1 MPDDRDEKQQD
12 GFAKL
17 GALVDEYLQTVSLE
31 EAGRLPEGARSA
43 TDLKPNLDTSY
54 WRLMTEQIGETVKES
69 LPENLEFDQRLQW
82 ALNYG
87 ILRDHTAF
95 AWALEVAGPYMPNP
109 PANADYGCVYTTHAL
124 NQVYRTI
131 LKIDTIRKLKEAVE
145 RIAKAIEESPGE
157 REESVRQRTRVIES
171 AGKDAA
177 DTKKLKDAYAKL
189 DSTLER
195 YKLMEKK
202 NREGGFGGQE
212 ERQAYIQLTQERNG
226 LTEQVDKLLSY
237 FRDQAAEIR
246 KFDTEA
252 DGHLDNLIALRDEKR
267 QKEKDIDREKSAV
280 TNVSL
285 LDVKAGLEEA
295 VATIKGN
302 GRLTS
307 KLGKAMQ
314 ISMPLEEREL
324 VTPDK
329 AYEALGK
336 IEEYDPNLFN
346 NRGVKRKG
354 KPEIYIV
361 PGIGE
366 GIYDWEG
373 NRLMIPIMHT
383 RGILPSVA
391 SAVVL
396 YRVDI
401 DQSYNDREMI
411 LSYKNDIKEHKKVK
425 SMIKL
430 RQQLIKDYLLWVTK
444 EAMGLPL
451 MEKANREWF
460 EYRIGPNKYD
470 PKFPNDMRGLS
481 LKQQREGLEAEMQ
494 KPESPLVV
502 FRQGLFHLLM
512 DPENTD
518 NINKEVL
525 PRLEKALQMDKSN
538 YDMLYS
544 LAAVYR
550 KVKNKKCIELFIEY
564 TKTAP
569 QSWWSK
575 KAVELVNTF
584 K

>member
-1 MPDDRDEKQQD
+1 MADDRDEKQQD

-17 GALVDEYLQTVSLE
+17 AGVVDEFLETVRLE

-54 WRLMTEQIGETVKES
+54 WRLMTEEIGKVVKDN

-87 ILRDHTAF
+87 VLRDHPAF
-95 AWALEVAGPYMPNP
+95 AWALEQVGGSMPNP
-109 PANADYGCVYTTHAL
+109 PGHPEYQCVYTTHAL
-124 NQVYRTI
+124 NGVYRTI
-131 LKIDTIRKLKEAVE
+131 LKIDTIRKLKETVD
-145 RIAKAIEESPGE
+145 RISKAIEESPGE
-157 REESVRQRTRVIES
+157 REESIAQRNRVIDG
-171 AGKDAA
+171 AAKDPGDA
-177 DTKKLKDAYAKL
+177 KKLKDAYAKL
-189 DSTLER
+189 DGSLER

-202 NREGGFGGQE
+202 NREGGFGGQD

-226 LTEQVDKLLSY
+226 LVEQVDKLLSY
-237 FRDQAAEIR
+237 FREVSGEIR
-246 KFDTEA
+246 KFDVEA
-252 DGHLDNLIALRDEKR
+252 DGHLNNLIALRDEKR

-285 LDVKAGLEEA
+285 LDVRAGLEEA

-314 ISMPLEEREL
+314 ISLPLDEREL
-324 VTPDK
+324 VTPAL
-329 AYEALGK
+329 AYEALAK

-354 KPEIYIV
+354 KPEIFIV

-444 EAMGLPL
+444 ESMGLPL

-470 PKFPNDMRGLS
+470 PKYPSDMRGLT
-481 LKQQREGLEAEMQ
+481 LKQQREGLEAELA
-494 KPESPLVV
+494 KPESPDVI
-502 FRQGLFHLLM
+502 FRQGLFYLLM
-512 DPENTD
+512 DPENTES
-518 NINKEVL
+518 INREVC
-525 PRLEKALQMDKSN
+525 PRLEKAHKLAPN
-538 YDMLYS
+538 NHDMLYS

-550 KVKNKKCIELFIEY
+550 KIKNKKCVELFIEY
-564 TKTAP
+564 TKQAP